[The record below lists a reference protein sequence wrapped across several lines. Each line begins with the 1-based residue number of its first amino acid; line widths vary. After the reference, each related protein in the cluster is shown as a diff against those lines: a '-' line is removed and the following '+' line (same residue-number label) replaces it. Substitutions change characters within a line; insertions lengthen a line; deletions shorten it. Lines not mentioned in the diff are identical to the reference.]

1 MPAHEH
7 TMITPA
13 RMLTR
18 IVVLIGRSLLSAI
31 GGRRGCARRVAA
43 EPRIASARTRR
54 TQPCQV
60 DELRDVH
67 SGDRGL
73 ESTNPS
79 AGCRCL
85 PNARHKFATLGSAT
99 PSRSLRAS
107 DTVCREHAEH
117 SGLLR
122 ARTNRLDRL
131 LGTLLQGG
139 DSLGDERLCVHSL
152 IISTVST
159 ALLVKEF

>member
-1 MPAHEH
+1 
-7 TMITPA
+7 
-13 RMLTR
+13 MLTESWCSSVGLYCQPSAD
-18 IVVLIGRSLLSAI
+18 VVAVLAESRQSHVSHQRAP
-31 GGRRGCARRVAA
+31 GGRDLVRSTRSETC
-43 EPRIASARTRR
+43 IAVTGVS
-54 TQPCQV
+54 
-60 DELRDVH
+60 
-67 SGDRGL
+67 

-99 PSRSLRAS
+99 PSRSLLAS
-107 DTVCREHAEH
+107 ETVCREHAEH

-122 ARTNRLDRL
+122 ARTNRSDRL
-131 LGTLLQGG
+131 LGTPLQGG

-159 ALLVKEF
+159 ALLAKEF